1 MQRRVWE
8 AINMFNINKKQ
19 HSGIKEAPN
28 NDIPAARK
36 SIKQSIIKRVYNIKE
51 RLYIE
56 AKYLADYGFGI
67 GQPIKYC
74 IDKDTQS
81 ITVMPAESGS
91 ERRVAKTTQKSGK
104 MVPVIDIKV
113 DEIKNFFAKH
123 NQVQVEIH
131 KGKIIFTVVG
141 IAKSEENHVSIEDF
155 KKPKQQ
161 KMFYSVDIGDLA
173 KASCMDQQELY
184 GLFRGSRSNFR
195 SKSNSRFPLIL
206 KEKAI
211 RMLSL
216 FSGCGS
222 FDRGFL
228 DEGYDIIF
236 ANDRYEDRALKDY
249 HIRTYRRNIG
259 NHIIMKDVIGP

>member
-1 MQRRVWE
+1 
-8 AINMFNINKKQ
+8 MFDIENEQQPRFK
-19 HSGIKEAPN
+19 
-28 NDIPAARK
+28 DIPNK
-36 SIKQSIIKRVYNIKE
+36 VKPTPHLSIKNSIIKRVYNIKE

-74 IDKDTQS
+74 IDKGTKS
-81 ITVMPAESGS
+81 ITVIPTESGS

-104 MVPVIDIKV
+104 TVPVIDIKV
-113 DEIKNFFAKH
+113 DEIKNFFAKY

-141 IAKSEENHVSIEDF
+141 IAKSAENVVLFEDL
-155 KKPKQQ
+155 KNSKLLQQ
-161 KMFYSVDIGDLA
+161 KMSFAVDVSEFA
-173 KASCMDQQELY
+173 RASCMDQHDLY
-184 GLFRGSRSNFR
+184 GLFRGRRSDFR
-195 SKSNSRFPLIL
+195 SKSDSEIPPIL
-206 KEKAI
+206 KEKSI

-228 DEGYDIIF
+228 DEGYKIIF
-236 ANDRYEDRALKDY
+236 ANDRYEERALKDY
-249 HIRTYRRNIG
+249 YTWKRIVRTLGITS
-259 NHIIMKDVIGP
+259 